1 MRAPTFAPA
10 AIALAALLA
19 CTDGT
24 SAAPQ
29 AVPPAPAPAPPPR
42 PPPTLRALVVEG
54 VAAEPGGRTVALLAE
69 PQPVVHAASTF
80 RVVLEGRLAD
90 ARLSL
95 LDGGDSLVASEG
107 TREVGARTT
116 LALTPAAPLAPG
128 TPYQLRLDGASSRE
142 VHDAEGH
149 ALEPLSLPLLVAGEK
164 VIPAKAEN
172 KKAKRRR

>member
-1 MRAPTFAPA
+1 MRTPTFAPA
-10 AIALAALLA
+10 AFALATLLA

-24 SAAPQ
+24 PAAPLV
-29 AVPPAPAPAPPPR
+29 AVPAPAPAPPPK

-54 VAAEPGGRTVALLAE
+54 VAAEPGGRTVPLLAE

-95 LDGGDSLVASEG
+95 LDGGDALVASEG
-107 TREVGARTT
+107 ARELGARTT
-116 LALTPAAPLAPG
+116 LLLTPAAPLASG
-128 TPYQLRLDGASSRE
+128 TAYQLRLDGASSRE

-149 ALEPLSLPLLVAGEK
+149 ALEPLSLPFLVAGEK
-164 VIPAKAEN
+164 AAPAKGEK